1 MTGDGA
7 AYRAALQQLRLLML
21 RPRKSYARLN
31 KYRPPLEGRVGKMR
45 LDFNENTVGCAPAV
59 VRALRRAL
67 TCDRL
72 ATYPEYEEARAKLAH
87 FYRVKPEQLVLT
99 NGTDDAIKVF
109 CETFVEPGDV
119 LLVPAP
125 TFPVYQFFHEAAG
138 GRTERVY
145 YDENFRLPLEEVLK
159 KLKKGV
165 RWVAFANPNNPTG
178 TSVPKRDLRAMLKA
192 APATAFVVDEAYHEF
207 SGETVLHWVRKYSNL
222 IVTRTFSKAF
232 GLAALRL
239 GCILTNAGTAEAMRR
254 GQNPF
259 AANSLALV
267 GALAAIENAR
277 HAYRFAAEVRQNRQR
292 FCQWLE
298 EQEIPYVPSKANFV
312 LTQLGSNSPEIGR
325 RLRAK
330 NILVRDWN
338 YDPRLRGFLRFTIGS
353 TAQMRILI
361 HELNRLRHLIETR
374 DGRKEWSK
382 LAKFSSTGWAS

>member
-1 MTGDGA
+1 
-7 AYRAALQQLRLLML
+7 ML
-21 RPRKSYARLN
+21 RPRKSYERLN
-31 KYRPPLEGRVGKMR
+31 KYRPPLEGRGGKMR

-67 TCDRL
+67 TSGQL
-72 ATYPEYEEARAKLAH
+72 ATYPEYEEARRKIAR
-87 FYRVKPEQLVLT
+87 FFRVKPEQLVLT
-99 NGTDDAIKVF
+99 NGTDDAIKVI

-125 TFPVYQFFHEAAG
+125 TFPVYQFFHEVAG

-145 YDENFRLPLEEVLK
+145 YDENFRVPLEPVLQA
-159 KLKKGV
+159 LKKGV

-178 TSVPKRDLRAMLKA
+178 TMVPRRDLRVMLEA
-192 APATAFVVDEAYHEF
+192 APDTAFVVDEEYHVF
-207 SGETVLHWVRKYSNL
+207 SGETALPWVRKYPNL

-239 GCILTNAGTAEAMRR
+239 GCILTNAATAETMRR

-267 GALAAIENAR
+267 GALAAIENAH
-277 HAYRFAAEVRQNRQR
+277 HAYRFAAEVRANRAK
-292 FCQWLE
+292 FSAWLE
-298 EQEIPYVPSKANFV
+298 KQEIPYVPSKANFI
-312 LTQLGSNSPEIGR
+312 LTQLGPHAPEIGK

-353 TAQMRILI
+353 TAQMRTLI
-361 HELNRLRHLIETR
+361 RELARLRDLIETR

-382 LAKFSSTGWAS
+382 FARFSSTGWVS

>member
-1 MTGDGA
+1 
-7 AYRAALQQLRLLML
+7 ML
-21 RPRKSYARLN
+21 YPRKSYERLN

-67 TCDRL
+67 TPDQL
-72 ATYPEYEEARAKLAH
+72 ATYPEYEEARAKLAR
-87 FYRVKPEQLVLT
+87 FFRVKPEQLVLT
-99 NGTDDAIKVF
+99 NGTDDAIKVI

-145 YDENFRLPLEEVLK
+145 YDENFRVPLEEVLK

-165 RWVAFANPNNPTG
+165 RWLAFANPNNPTG
-178 TSVPKRDLRAMLKA
+178 TVIPQRDLRVMLRA
-192 APATAFVVDEAYHEF
+192 APKTAFVVDEAYYEF
-207 SGETVLHWVRKYSNL
+207 SGETVLPWVRRYPNL

-239 GCILTNAGTAEAMRR
+239 GCIVTNAETAELMRR

-267 GALAAIENAR
+267 GALAAIE
-277 HAYRFAAEVRQNRQR
+277 HADFAHRYAAEVRANRAKICEWFEAQD
-292 FCQWLE
+292 
-298 EQEIPYVPSKANFV
+298 IPYVPSSANFI
-312 LTQLGSNSPEIGR
+312 LAQLGANAPEIGK
-325 RLRAK
+325 RLRARK
-330 NILVRDWN
+330 ILVRDWN
-338 YDPRLRGFLRFTIGS
+338 YDPRLRGFLRFTVGS
-353 TAQMRILI
+353 TAQMRALVR
-361 HELNRLRHLIETR
+361 ELARMRSLIETR

-382 LAKFSSTGWAS
+382 FAKFSSAGWVS

>member
-1 MTGDGA
+1 
-7 AYRAALQQLRLLML
+7 ML
-21 RPRKSYARLN
+21 RPRKSYERLS
-31 KYRPPLEGRVGKMR
+31 KYRPPLEGRGGKMR

-67 TCDRL
+67 SPDRL
-72 ATYPEYEEARAKLAH
+72 ATYPEYEEARARLAA
-87 FYRVKPEQLVLT
+87 FYRVKPEHLVLT
-99 NGTDDAIKVF
+99 NGTDDAIKVI

-125 TFPVYQFFHEAAG
+125 TFPVYQFFHQAAG

-145 YDENFRLPLEEVLK
+145 YDENFRIPLEEVRKQLK
-159 KLKKGV
+159 DGV

-178 TSVPKRDLRAMLKA
+178 TCVPKRDLRVMLEA
-192 APATAFVVDEAYHEF
+192 APATAFVVDEAYYEY
-207 SGETVLHWVRKYSNL
+207 SGETVLPWVRKYPNL

-239 GCILTNAGTAEAMRR
+239 GCILTNRETAEAMRR

-267 GALAAIENAR
+267 AALAAIENAA
-277 HAYRFAAEVRQNRQR
+277 HVYRFAAEVRENRR
-292 FCQWLE
+292 KFCQWLE
-298 EQEIPYVPSKANFV
+298 AQEIPYVPSKANFV
-312 LTQLGSNSPEIGR
+312 LTQLGPNSSEIGK

-353 TAQMRILI
+353 TAQMRTLVR
-361 HELNRLRHLIETR
+361 ELTRLRHLFETC
-374 DGRKEWSK
+374 DGRREWSK
-382 LAKFSSTGWAS
+382 FARFSSTGWVS